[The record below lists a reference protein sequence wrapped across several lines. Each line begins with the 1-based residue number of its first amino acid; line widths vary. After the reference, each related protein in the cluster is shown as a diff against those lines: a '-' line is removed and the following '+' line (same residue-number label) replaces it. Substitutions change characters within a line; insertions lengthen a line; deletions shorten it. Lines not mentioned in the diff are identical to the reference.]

1 MIQKDLTKDSLDY
14 ASNKILKKLQDNYR
28 SNSNS
33 ILLPSLAAFTLA
45 SCGGGGGGGGS
56 SSYITPNGIPLAAAS
71 STLTID
77 EDSSLNTLNIS
88 APTDPDSDAL
98 SITINSVPAGGSLN
112 KADGDLISSGNT
124 LSVEDLTG
132 LTFTPDAN
140 VSSDIVAMGSLSY
153 TVTDTKGGSASS
165 SVTISVNA
173 LQDPPTIDSD
183 STVSVDENNTVVL
196 SVSGNDVDE
205 DTLVYSISG
214 GSDGDLF
221 QIDSSSGE
229 LSFLN
234 KADFEQPSDSD
245 TNNQYEVEVT
255 VDDSN
260 GNMVSQNLVITVTD
274 KDSIITLSNLSL
286 DENSAGTNIG
296 SLSSYIDDTSSTDTV
311 SYSVSGTGS
320 ELFEVVEGEL
330 KLKVDSSA
338 DFEILSSYALTI
350 TATSGTANTAFDFNI
365 TINDVNDSPTA
376 IDLSSIGVSE
386 KIDGAVVGTIST
398 ADQDTG
404 DTHTYAISDDRFE
417 IIDGSLKLKAGNTVE
432 YVTEPSIAITIKSTD
447 SAGVEISQD
456 FSILVGSIQL
466 SSNEFG
472 ENSDGAIVGT
482 LSITDPDFTS
492 NVTYTLTGDDSDFF
506 ELVNNQLKL
515 KDGNSA
521 DFETKATYNLTITA
535 DDDEANSSSLDYTIN
550 VTNVNEQP
558 TSITLGSTSFNENS
572 LSETIGV
579 ISTADD
585 DSSDSHTYELSG
597 ADAESFEIVSS
608 SLKLKDSIS
617 ANYEVKNSYE
627 ITITS
632 TDSGGLTASEDFS
645 LTVNDIN
652 DAPSS
657 LSLSASSVAENSSGT
672 EVGTLSSTDEDTDDT
687 FTYALSG
694 TDKDFF
700 ELSGTTLKL
709 KEASTA
715 DFETKSSYDVTIT
728 TTDAG
733 GLSKAQ
739 DLTVNVT
746 DVNDNPTAVALSSS
760 SFDENTSGS
769 DVGTL
774 SSTDE
779 DTDDTF
785 TYALSGTDK
794 DFFELSG
801 TTLKLKEASTADF
814 ETKSSYDVTI
824 TTTDAGGLSK
834 AQDLTVN
841 VTDVNESPTD
851 LGLSETAVA
860 ENTAGVEIG
869 TISTTDPDADDTF
882 TYTLSGDDADSFE
895 VSGSSLKFKDSVS
908 PNFENK
914 SSYAINLTATD
925 SGELTFE
932 EAFTVTITD
941 ANDAPSAIEV
951 SNLQTDENSIGAL
964 LDSIVITDEDAAS
977 ETYSYEISGDDAD
990 SFEVVEGQ
998 LKVKSDVSLDYET
1011 KASYSITL
1019 TATDS
1024 TNLSISK
1031 DLTITAT
1038 NLNDNDPIFT
1048 SASSFNLVE
1057 NQNFVGTVTATDA
1070 DGNSNL
1076 TYSISGGD
1084 DASLFSID
1092 SSTGQLTLQS
1102 ATSSITSTETPADQT
1117 IVVTVAGNAPGDY
1130 YLDGVLFADYQ
1141 FTVGA
1146 TYTFDLSDSSNSNH
1160 PLRFS
1165 ETINGPFAGG
1175 SEYTSG
1181 VSYSGTAG
1189 QAGASTTITVTEST
1203 PQLYYYCAVH
1213 SGMGGQGLLTS
1224 QAFDNSLSV
1233 TLSNMIDNGNGTF
1246 TVDIQV
1252 SPSVDSFQA
1261 LSSVSIWLSSG
1272 SSELAFSEDN
1282 VTISADGP
1290 TQQITTLDDGRVK
1303 LDWQDTTNSL
1313 ESGTIGTLTFNA
1325 PSSSN
1330 NLPITVEGQLTG
1342 GTKDSSSATDGTLKS
1357 SVYNF
1362 SSGSSDVDYENPTD
1376 TGSDNTY
1383 NVVIQVSDGENSTT
1397 QAITVNV
1404 TNDTSDDSYGSISSI
1419 SSTSL
1424 PSLDLDN
1431 SNIDFGK
1438 ILPGISPV
1446 DGDFNISLLNINI
1459 MGFEGQINHQIES
1472 ELSSF
1477 IRERDQSEEGKELEK
1492 IFTDKQ
1498 LSLAVDDEVL
1508 DSLSHFS
1515 EIG

>member
-1 MIQKDLTKDSLDY
+1 
-14 ASNKILKKLQDNYR
+14 
-28 SNSNS
+28 
-33 ILLPSLAAFTLA
+33 
-45 SCGGGGGGGGS
+45 
-56 SSYITPNGIPLAAAS
+56 
-71 STLTID
+71 
-77 EDSSLNTLNIS
+77 
-88 APTDPDSDAL
+88 
-98 SITINSVPAGGSLN
+98 
-112 KADGDLISSGNT
+112 
-124 LSVEDLTG
+124 
-132 LTFTPDAN
+132 
-140 VSSDIVAMGSLSY
+140 MGSLSY

-165 SVTISVNA
+165 TVTISVNA

-183 STVSVDENNTVVL
+183 STVSIDENNTVVL
-196 SVSGNDVDE
+196 SVAGNDVDE

-214 GSDGDLF
+214 GSDSDLF

-255 VDDSN
+255 VNDGN

-330 KLKVDSSA
+330 KLKDDSSA

-376 IDLSSIGVSE
+376 ITLSSIGVSE

-398 ADQDTG
+398 ADQDAG

-417 IIDGSLKLKAGNTVE
+417 IVDGSLKLKAGNTVE
-432 YVTEPSIAITIKSTD
+432 YVTEPSVAITITSTD
-447 SAGVEISQD
+447 SAGVEFSQD

-515 KDGNSA
+515 KDGNTA

-535 DDDEANSSSLDYTIN
+535 DDDEANSASLDYTIN

-558 TSITLGSTSFNENS
+558 TSIAVGSTSFNENS

-585 DSSDSHTYELSG
+585 DSNDSHTYELSG

-617 ANYEVKNSYE
+617 ANYEVKNSYA

-632 TDSGGLTASEDFS
+632 TDSGGLTTSEDFS
-645 LTVNDIN
+645 LTVND
-652 DAPSS
+652 
-657 LSLSASSVAENSSGT
+657 V
-672 EVGTLSSTDEDTDDT
+672 
-687 FTYALSG
+687 
-694 TDKDFF
+694 
-700 ELSGTTLKL
+700 
-709 KEASTA
+709 
-715 DFETKSSYDVTIT
+715 
-728 TTDAG
+728 
-733 GLSKAQ
+733 
-739 DLTVNVT
+739 
-746 DVNDNPTAVALSSS
+746 
-760 SFDENTSGS
+760 
-769 DVGTL
+769 
-774 SSTDE
+774 
-779 DTDDTF
+779 
-785 TYALSGTDK
+785 
-794 DFFELSG
+794 
-801 TTLKLKEASTADF
+801 
-814 ETKSSYDVTI
+814 
-824 TTTDAGGLSK
+824 
-834 AQDLTVN
+834 
-841 VTDVNESPTD
+841 
-851 LGLSETAVA
+851 
-860 ENTAGVEIG
+860 
-869 TISTTDPDADDTF
+869 
-882 TYTLSGDDADSFE
+882 
-895 VSGSSLKFKDSVS
+895 
-908 PNFENK
+908 
-914 SSYAINLTATD
+914 
-925 SGELTFE
+925 
-932 EAFTVTITD
+932 
-941 ANDAPSAIEV
+941 NDAPSAIEV
-951 SNLQTDENSIGAL
+951 SNLQTNENSIGAL
-964 LDSIVITDEDAAS
+964 LDNIVITDEDAAS
-977 ETYSYEISGDDAD
+977 ETYTYEISGDDAD
-990 SFEVVEGQ
+990 SFEVVEDQ
-998 LKVKSDVSLDYET
+998 LKVKSGVSLDYET

-1038 NLNDNDPIFT
+1038 NLNDNAPIFT

-1057 NQNFVGTVTATDA
+1057 NENLVGTVTATDA

-1117 IVVTVAGNAPGDY
+1117 IVVTVAGNAPGQY

-1165 ETINGPFAGG
+1165 ETINGTFGGG
-1175 SEYTSG
+1175 SEYTTG

-1272 SSELAFSEDN
+1272 SSELTFSEDN
-1282 VTISADGP
+1282 VAISVDGTI
-1290 TQQITTLDDGRVK
+1290 QQITTLDDGRVK

-1330 NLPITVEGQLTG
+1330 SLPITVEGQLTG
-1342 GTKDSSSATDGTLKS
+1342 GTKDSASATGGTLKS

-1376 TGSDNTY
+1376 AGSDNTY
-1383 NVVIQVSDGENSTT
+1383 SVVIQVSDGENSTT

-1404 TNDTSDDSYGSISSI
+1404 TNDTSDDASYGSISSI
-1419 SSTSL
+1419 SL

-1431 SNIDFGK
+1431 SNVDLVK
-1438 ILPGISPV
+1438 ILPGISLV
-1446 DGDFNISLLNINI
+1446 DEDFDISLLNINI
-1459 MGFEGQINHQIES
+1459 MGFEGQVNHQIES
-1472 ELSSF
+1472 GLSSF
-1477 IRERDQSEEGKELEK
+1477 VRESEQSKEDKELEK
-1492 IFTDKQ
+1492 IFTDVK
-1498 LSLAVDDEVL
+1498 LSLAVDDEEL
-1508 DSLSHFS
+1508 DNLSHFS

>member
-286 DENSAGTNIG
+286 DENSTGTNIG

-365 TINDVNDSPTA
+365 TINDVNDSPSA

-432 YVTEPSIAITIKSTD
+432 YVTEPSIAITITSTD

-535 DDDEANSSSLDYTIN
+535 DDDEANSASLDYTIN

-617 ANYEVKNSYE
+617 ANYEVKNSYA

-645 LTVNDIN
+645 LTVNDI
-652 DAPSS
+652 
-657 LSLSASSVAENSSGT
+657 
-672 EVGTLSSTDEDTDDT
+672 
-687 FTYALSG
+687 
-694 TDKDFF
+694 
-700 ELSGTTLKL
+700 
-709 KEASTA
+709 
-715 DFETKSSYDVTIT
+715 
-728 TTDAG
+728 
-733 GLSKAQ
+733 
-739 DLTVNVT
+739 
-746 DVNDNPTAVALSSS
+746 
-760 SFDENTSGS
+760 
-769 DVGTL
+769 
-774 SSTDE
+774 
-779 DTDDTF
+779 
-785 TYALSGTDK
+785 
-794 DFFELSG
+794 
-801 TTLKLKEASTADF
+801 
-814 ETKSSYDVTI
+814 
-824 TTTDAGGLSK
+824 
-834 AQDLTVN
+834 
-841 VTDVNESPTD
+841 
-851 LGLSETAVA
+851 
-860 ENTAGVEIG
+860 
-869 TISTTDPDADDTF
+869 
-882 TYTLSGDDADSFE
+882 
-895 VSGSSLKFKDSVS
+895 
-908 PNFENK
+908 
-914 SSYAINLTATD
+914 
-925 SGELTFE
+925 
-932 EAFTVTITD
+932 
-941 ANDAPSAIEV
+941 NDAPSAIEV

-1070 DGNSNL
+1070 DGSSNL

-1117 IVVTVAGNAPGDY
+1117 IVVTVAGNAPGQY

-1342 GTKDSSSATDGTLKS
+1342 GTKDSASATDGTLKS

-1477 IRERDQSEEGKELEK
+1477 VRESDQSEEGKELEK

-1498 LSLAVDDEVL
+1498 LSLAVDDEVI

>member
-71 STLTID
+71 STLNID
-77 EDSSLNTLNIS
+77 EDSSLNALNIS

-286 DENSAGTNIG
+286 DENSTGTNIG

-365 TINDVNDSPTA
+365 TINDVNDSPSA

-432 YVTEPSIAITIKSTD
+432 YVTEPSIAITITSTD

-535 DDDEANSSSLDYTIN
+535 DDDEANSASLDYTIN

-585 DSSDSHTYELSG
+585 DSSDSYTYELSG

-617 ANYEVKNSYE
+617 ANYEVKNSYA

-645 LTVNDIN
+645 LTVNDI
-652 DAPSS
+652 
-657 LSLSASSVAENSSGT
+657 
-672 EVGTLSSTDEDTDDT
+672 
-687 FTYALSG
+687 
-694 TDKDFF
+694 
-700 ELSGTTLKL
+700 
-709 KEASTA
+709 
-715 DFETKSSYDVTIT
+715 
-728 TTDAG
+728 
-733 GLSKAQ
+733 
-739 DLTVNVT
+739 
-746 DVNDNPTAVALSSS
+746 
-760 SFDENTSGS
+760 
-769 DVGTL
+769 
-774 SSTDE
+774 
-779 DTDDTF
+779 
-785 TYALSGTDK
+785 
-794 DFFELSG
+794 
-801 TTLKLKEASTADF
+801 
-814 ETKSSYDVTI
+814 
-824 TTTDAGGLSK
+824 
-834 AQDLTVN
+834 
-841 VTDVNESPTD
+841 
-851 LGLSETAVA
+851 
-860 ENTAGVEIG
+860 
-869 TISTTDPDADDTF
+869 
-882 TYTLSGDDADSFE
+882 
-895 VSGSSLKFKDSVS
+895 
-908 PNFENK
+908 
-914 SSYAINLTATD
+914 
-925 SGELTFE
+925 
-932 EAFTVTITD
+932 
-941 ANDAPSAIEV
+941 NDAPSAIEV

-1070 DGNSNL
+1070 DGSSNL

-1282 VTISADGP
+1282 VTISAVGP

-1342 GTKDSSSATDGTLKS
+1342 GTKDSASATDGTLKS

-1477 IRERDQSEEGKELEK
+1477 VRESDQSEEGKELEK

>member
-77 EDSSLNTLNIS
+77 EDSSLNALNIS

-286 DENSAGTNIG
+286 DENSTGTNIG

-365 TINDVNDSPTA
+365 TINDVNDSPSA

-432 YVTEPSIAITIKSTD
+432 YVTEPSIAITITSTD

-521 DFETKATYNLTITA
+521 DFETKETYNLTITA
-535 DDDEANSSSLDYTIN
+535 DDDEANSASLDYTIN

-585 DSSDSHTYELSG
+585 DSSDSYTYELSG

-617 ANYEVKNSYE
+617 ANYEVKNSYA

-645 LTVNDIN
+645 LTVNDI
-652 DAPSS
+652 
-657 LSLSASSVAENSSGT
+657 
-672 EVGTLSSTDEDTDDT
+672 
-687 FTYALSG
+687 
-694 TDKDFF
+694 
-700 ELSGTTLKL
+700 
-709 KEASTA
+709 
-715 DFETKSSYDVTIT
+715 
-728 TTDAG
+728 
-733 GLSKAQ
+733 
-739 DLTVNVT
+739 
-746 DVNDNPTAVALSSS
+746 
-760 SFDENTSGS
+760 
-769 DVGTL
+769 
-774 SSTDE
+774 
-779 DTDDTF
+779 
-785 TYALSGTDK
+785 
-794 DFFELSG
+794 
-801 TTLKLKEASTADF
+801 
-814 ETKSSYDVTI
+814 
-824 TTTDAGGLSK
+824 
-834 AQDLTVN
+834 
-841 VTDVNESPTD
+841 
-851 LGLSETAVA
+851 
-860 ENTAGVEIG
+860 
-869 TISTTDPDADDTF
+869 
-882 TYTLSGDDADSFE
+882 
-895 VSGSSLKFKDSVS
+895 
-908 PNFENK
+908 
-914 SSYAINLTATD
+914 
-925 SGELTFE
+925 
-932 EAFTVTITD
+932 
-941 ANDAPSAIEV
+941 NDAPSAIEV

-1070 DGNSNL
+1070 DGSSNL

-1175 SEYTSG
+1175 SEYTTG

-1342 GTKDSSSATDGTLKS
+1342 GTKDSASATDGTLKS

-1477 IRERDQSEEGKELEK
+1477 VRESDQSEEGKELEK

>member
-286 DENSAGTNIG
+286 DENSTGTNIG

-376 IDLSSIGVSE
+376 INLSSIGVSE

-398 ADQDTG
+398 ADQDSG
-404 DTHTYAISDDRFE
+404 DTHTYDISDDRFE

-432 YVTEPSIAITIKSTD
+432 YLTEPSIAITITSTD
-447 SAGVEISQD
+447 SAGVEFSKD

-579 ISTADD
+579 VSTADV
-585 DSSDSHTYELSG
+585 DSTDSHTYELSG

-617 ANYEVKNSYE
+617 ANYEVKNSYA

-645 LTVNDIN
+645 LTVNDI
-652 DAPSS
+652 
-657 LSLSASSVAENSSGT
+657 
-672 EVGTLSSTDEDTDDT
+672 
-687 FTYALSG
+687 
-694 TDKDFF
+694 
-700 ELSGTTLKL
+700 
-709 KEASTA
+709 
-715 DFETKSSYDVTIT
+715 
-728 TTDAG
+728 
-733 GLSKAQ
+733 
-739 DLTVNVT
+739 
-746 DVNDNPTAVALSSS
+746 
-760 SFDENTSGS
+760 
-769 DVGTL
+769 
-774 SSTDE
+774 
-779 DTDDTF
+779 
-785 TYALSGTDK
+785 
-794 DFFELSG
+794 
-801 TTLKLKEASTADF
+801 
-814 ETKSSYDVTI
+814 
-824 TTTDAGGLSK
+824 
-834 AQDLTVN
+834 
-841 VTDVNESPTD
+841 
-851 LGLSETAVA
+851 
-860 ENTAGVEIG
+860 
-869 TISTTDPDADDTF
+869 
-882 TYTLSGDDADSFE
+882 
-895 VSGSSLKFKDSVS
+895 
-908 PNFENK
+908 
-914 SSYAINLTATD
+914 
-925 SGELTFE
+925 
-932 EAFTVTITD
+932 
-941 ANDAPSAIEV
+941 NDAPSAIEV

-1070 DGNSNL
+1070 DGSSNL

-1404 TNDTSDDSYGSISSI
+1404 TNDTSDDSYSAISSI

>member
-1 MIQKDLTKDSLDY
+1 MIRKDLTKDSLDY

-56 SSYITPNGIPLAAAS
+56 SSYTTPNGIPLAAAS

-77 EDSSLNTLNIS
+77 EDSSSNALNIS

-376 IDLSSIGVSE
+376 INLSSIGVSE

-398 ADQDTG
+398 ADQDSG
-404 DTHTYAISDDRFE
+404 DTHTYDISDDRFE

-432 YVTEPSIAITIKSTD
+432 YLTEPSIAITITSTD
-447 SAGVEISQD
+447 SAGVEFSKD

-521 DFETKATYNLTITA
+521 DFETKATYNLTVTA
-535 DDDEANSSSLDYTIN
+535 DDDEANSASLDYTIN

-579 ISTADD
+579 VSTTDV
-585 DSSDSHTYELSG
+585 DSTDSHTYELSG

-617 ANYEVKNSYE
+617 ANYEVKNSYA

-645 LTVNDIN
+645 LTVNDI
-652 DAPSS
+652 
-657 LSLSASSVAENSSGT
+657 
-672 EVGTLSSTDEDTDDT
+672 
-687 FTYALSG
+687 
-694 TDKDFF
+694 
-700 ELSGTTLKL
+700 
-709 KEASTA
+709 
-715 DFETKSSYDVTIT
+715 
-728 TTDAG
+728 
-733 GLSKAQ
+733 
-739 DLTVNVT
+739 
-746 DVNDNPTAVALSSS
+746 
-760 SFDENTSGS
+760 
-769 DVGTL
+769 
-774 SSTDE
+774 
-779 DTDDTF
+779 
-785 TYALSGTDK
+785 
-794 DFFELSG
+794 
-801 TTLKLKEASTADF
+801 
-814 ETKSSYDVTI
+814 
-824 TTTDAGGLSK
+824 
-834 AQDLTVN
+834 
-841 VTDVNESPTD
+841 
-851 LGLSETAVA
+851 
-860 ENTAGVEIG
+860 
-869 TISTTDPDADDTF
+869 
-882 TYTLSGDDADSFE
+882 
-895 VSGSSLKFKDSVS
+895 
-908 PNFENK
+908 
-914 SSYAINLTATD
+914 
-925 SGELTFE
+925 
-932 EAFTVTITD
+932 
-941 ANDAPSAIEV
+941 NDAPSAIEV

-1070 DGNSNL
+1070 DGSSNL

-1117 IVVTVAGNAPGDY
+1117 IVVTVAGNAPGQY

-1477 IRERDQSEEGKELEK
+1477 IRESDQSEEGKELEK

>member
-286 DENSAGTNIG
+286 DENSTGTNIG

-365 TINDVNDSPTA
+365 TINDVNDSPSA

-432 YVTEPSIAITIKSTD
+432 YVTEPSIAITITSTD

-521 DFETKATYNLTITA
+521 DFETKETYNLTITA
-535 DDDEANSSSLDYTIN
+535 DDDEANSASLDYTIN

-585 DSSDSHTYELSG
+585 DSSDSYTYELSG

-617 ANYEVKNSYE
+617 ANYEVKNSYA

-645 LTVNDIN
+645 LTVNDI
-652 DAPSS
+652 
-657 LSLSASSVAENSSGT
+657 
-672 EVGTLSSTDEDTDDT
+672 
-687 FTYALSG
+687 
-694 TDKDFF
+694 
-700 ELSGTTLKL
+700 
-709 KEASTA
+709 
-715 DFETKSSYDVTIT
+715 
-728 TTDAG
+728 
-733 GLSKAQ
+733 
-739 DLTVNVT
+739 
-746 DVNDNPTAVALSSS
+746 
-760 SFDENTSGS
+760 
-769 DVGTL
+769 
-774 SSTDE
+774 
-779 DTDDTF
+779 
-785 TYALSGTDK
+785 
-794 DFFELSG
+794 
-801 TTLKLKEASTADF
+801 
-814 ETKSSYDVTI
+814 
-824 TTTDAGGLSK
+824 
-834 AQDLTVN
+834 
-841 VTDVNESPTD
+841 
-851 LGLSETAVA
+851 
-860 ENTAGVEIG
+860 
-869 TISTTDPDADDTF
+869 
-882 TYTLSGDDADSFE
+882 
-895 VSGSSLKFKDSVS
+895 
-908 PNFENK
+908 
-914 SSYAINLTATD
+914 
-925 SGELTFE
+925 
-932 EAFTVTITD
+932 
-941 ANDAPSAIEV
+941 NDAPSAIEV

-964 LDSIVITDEDAAS
+964 LDSIVITDEDAAT

-1070 DGNSNL
+1070 DGSSNL

-1175 SEYTSG
+1175 SEYTTG

-1342 GTKDSSSATDGTLKS
+1342 GTKDSASATDGTLKS

-1477 IRERDQSEEGKELEK
+1477 VRESDQSEEGKELEK

>member
-1 MIQKDLTKDSLDY
+1 MVQKDLTKDSLDY
-14 ASNKILKKLQDNYR
+14 ASNKILKKLQDNYG
-28 SNSNS
+28 SKSNS

-45 SCGGGGGGGGS
+45 SCGGGGGGGSS
-56 SSYITPNGIPLAAAS
+56 SSYSTPNGIPVAAAS

-77 EDSSLNTLNIS
+77 EDSSPNALNIS
-88 APTDPDSDAL
+88 APTDPDADAL

-196 SVSGNDVDE
+196 SISGNDVDE

-376 IDLSSIGVSE
+376 INLSSIGVSE

-432 YVTEPSIAITIKSTD
+432 YVTEPSIAITITSTD
-447 SAGVEISQD
+447 SAGVDFSQD
-456 FSILVGSIQL
+456 FSVLVGSIQL

-535 DDDEANSSSLDYTIN
+535 DDDEANSASLDYTIN

-558 TSITLGSTSFNENS
+558 TSITLSSTSFNENS

-585 DSSDSHTYELSG
+585 DSSDSYTYELSG

-617 ANYEVKNSYE
+617 ANYEVKNSYA

-632 TDSGGLTASEDFS
+632 TDSGGLTTSEDFS
-645 LTVNDIN
+645 LTVNDI
-652 DAPSS
+652 
-657 LSLSASSVAENSSGT
+657 
-672 EVGTLSSTDEDTDDT
+672 
-687 FTYALSG
+687 
-694 TDKDFF
+694 
-700 ELSGTTLKL
+700 
-709 KEASTA
+709 
-715 DFETKSSYDVTIT
+715 
-728 TTDAG
+728 
-733 GLSKAQ
+733 
-739 DLTVNVT
+739 
-746 DVNDNPTAVALSSS
+746 
-760 SFDENTSGS
+760 
-769 DVGTL
+769 
-774 SSTDE
+774 
-779 DTDDTF
+779 
-785 TYALSGTDK
+785 
-794 DFFELSG
+794 
-801 TTLKLKEASTADF
+801 
-814 ETKSSYDVTI
+814 
-824 TTTDAGGLSK
+824 
-834 AQDLTVN
+834 
-841 VTDVNESPTD
+841 
-851 LGLSETAVA
+851 
-860 ENTAGVEIG
+860 
-869 TISTTDPDADDTF
+869 
-882 TYTLSGDDADSFE
+882 
-895 VSGSSLKFKDSVS
+895 
-908 PNFENK
+908 
-914 SSYAINLTATD
+914 
-925 SGELTFE
+925 
-932 EAFTVTITD
+932 
-941 ANDAPSAIEV
+941 NDAPSAIEV

-1024 TNLSISK
+1024 TNLSISE

-1038 NLNDNDPIFT
+1038 NLNDNAPIFT
-1048 SASSFNLVE
+1048 SASSFDLVE
-1057 NQNFVGTVTATDA
+1057 SQNFVGTVTATDA

-1117 IVVTVAGNAPGDY
+1117 IVVTVAGNAPGQY

-1160 PLRFS
+1160 PFRFS
-1165 ETINGPFAGG
+1165 ETINGPFASG
-1175 SEYTSG
+1175 SEYTTG

-1261 LSSVSIWLSSG
+1261 LSSVSVWLSSG

-1290 TQQITTLDDGRVK
+1290 TQQITTLGDGRVK

-1342 GTKDSSSATDGTLKS
+1342 GTKDSASATDGTLKS

-1383 NVVIQVSDGENSTT
+1383 NVVIQVSDGEKSTT

-1404 TNDTSDDSYGSISSI
+1404 TNDTSDDSYGSISSL

-1424 PSLDLDN
+1424 PSMDLDN
-1431 SNIDFGK
+1431 SNIDFDK

-1477 IRERDQSEEGKELEK
+1477 VRESDQSEEGKELEK
-1492 IFTDKQ
+1492 IFTDNQ

-1508 DSLSHFS
+1508 DNLSHFS

>member
-286 DENSAGTNIG
+286 DENSTGTNIG

-365 TINDVNDSPTA
+365 TINDVNDSPSA

-432 YVTEPSIAITIKSTD
+432 YVTEPSIAITITSTD

-521 DFETKATYNLTITA
+521 DFETKETYNLTITA
-535 DDDEANSSSLDYTIN
+535 DDDEANSASLDYTIN

-585 DSSDSHTYELSG
+585 DSSDSYTYELSG

-617 ANYEVKNSYE
+617 ANYEVKNSYA

-645 LTVNDIN
+645 LTVNDI
-652 DAPSS
+652 
-657 LSLSASSVAENSSGT
+657 
-672 EVGTLSSTDEDTDDT
+672 
-687 FTYALSG
+687 
-694 TDKDFF
+694 
-700 ELSGTTLKL
+700 
-709 KEASTA
+709 
-715 DFETKSSYDVTIT
+715 
-728 TTDAG
+728 
-733 GLSKAQ
+733 
-739 DLTVNVT
+739 
-746 DVNDNPTAVALSSS
+746 
-760 SFDENTSGS
+760 
-769 DVGTL
+769 
-774 SSTDE
+774 
-779 DTDDTF
+779 
-785 TYALSGTDK
+785 
-794 DFFELSG
+794 
-801 TTLKLKEASTADF
+801 
-814 ETKSSYDVTI
+814 
-824 TTTDAGGLSK
+824 
-834 AQDLTVN
+834 
-841 VTDVNESPTD
+841 
-851 LGLSETAVA
+851 
-860 ENTAGVEIG
+860 
-869 TISTTDPDADDTF
+869 
-882 TYTLSGDDADSFE
+882 
-895 VSGSSLKFKDSVS
+895 
-908 PNFENK
+908 
-914 SSYAINLTATD
+914 
-925 SGELTFE
+925 
-932 EAFTVTITD
+932 
-941 ANDAPSAIEV
+941 NDAPSAIEV

-1070 DGNSNL
+1070 DGSSNL

-1175 SEYTSG
+1175 SEYTTG

-1342 GTKDSSSATDGTLKS
+1342 GTKDSASATDGTLKS

-1477 IRERDQSEEGKELEK
+1477 VRESDQSEEGKELEK

>member
-77 EDSSLNTLNIS
+77 EDSSLNALNIS

-286 DENSAGTNIG
+286 DENSTGTNIG

-376 IDLSSIGVSE
+376 INLSSIGVSE

-432 YVTEPSIAITIKSTD
+432 YVTEPSIAITITSTD

-535 DDDEANSSSLDYTIN
+535 DDDEANSASLDYTIN

-579 ISTADD
+579 VSTADV
-585 DSSDSHTYELSG
+585 DSTDSHTYELSG

-617 ANYEVKNSYE
+617 ANYEVKNSYA

-672 EVGTLSSTDEDTDDT
+672 
-687 FTYALSG
+687 
-694 TDKDFF
+694 
-700 ELSGTTLKL
+700 
-709 KEASTA
+709 
-715 DFETKSSYDVTIT
+715 
-728 TTDAG
+728 
-733 GLSKAQ
+733 
-739 DLTVNVT
+739 
-746 DVNDNPTAVALSSS
+746 
-760 SFDENTSGS
+760 

-851 LGLSETAVA
+851 LGLSATAVA

-914 SSYAINLTATD
+914 SSYAITLTATD

-1117 IVVTVAGNAPGDY
+1117 IVVTVAGNAPGQY

-1342 GTKDSSSATDGTLKS
+1342 GTKDSASATDGTLKS

-1477 IRERDQSEEGKELEK
+1477 VRESDQSEEGKELEK

>member
-286 DENSAGTNIG
+286 DENSTGTNIG

-404 DTHTYAISDDRFE
+404 DTHTYDISDDRFE

-432 YVTEPSIAITIKSTD
+432 YLTEPSIAITITSTD
-447 SAGVEISQD
+447 SAGVEFSKD

-521 DFETKATYNLTITA
+521 DFETKETYNLTVTA
-535 DDDEANSSSLDYTIN
+535 DDDEANSASLDYTIN

-579 ISTADD
+579 ISTADV
-585 DSSDSHTYELSG
+585 DSTDSYTYELSG

-617 ANYEVKNSYE
+617 ANYEVKNSYA

-645 LTVNDIN
+645 LTVNDI
-652 DAPSS
+652 
-657 LSLSASSVAENSSGT
+657 
-672 EVGTLSSTDEDTDDT
+672 
-687 FTYALSG
+687 
-694 TDKDFF
+694 
-700 ELSGTTLKL
+700 
-709 KEASTA
+709 
-715 DFETKSSYDVTIT
+715 
-728 TTDAG
+728 
-733 GLSKAQ
+733 
-739 DLTVNVT
+739 
-746 DVNDNPTAVALSSS
+746 
-760 SFDENTSGS
+760 
-769 DVGTL
+769 
-774 SSTDE
+774 
-779 DTDDTF
+779 
-785 TYALSGTDK
+785 
-794 DFFELSG
+794 
-801 TTLKLKEASTADF
+801 
-814 ETKSSYDVTI
+814 
-824 TTTDAGGLSK
+824 
-834 AQDLTVN
+834 
-841 VTDVNESPTD
+841 
-851 LGLSETAVA
+851 
-860 ENTAGVEIG
+860 
-869 TISTTDPDADDTF
+869 
-882 TYTLSGDDADSFE
+882 
-895 VSGSSLKFKDSVS
+895 
-908 PNFENK
+908 
-914 SSYAINLTATD
+914 
-925 SGELTFE
+925 
-932 EAFTVTITD
+932 
-941 ANDAPSAIEV
+941 NDAPSAIEV

-1070 DGNSNL
+1070 DGSSNL

-1175 SEYTSG
+1175 SEYTTG

-1342 GTKDSSSATDGTLKS
+1342 GTKDSASATDGTLKS

-1477 IRERDQSEEGKELEK
+1477 VRESDQSEEGKELEK

>member
-1 MIQKDLTKDSLDY
+1 MIQTDLTKDSLDY

-56 SSYITPNGIPLAAAS
+56 SSYSTPNGIPLAAAS

-585 DSSDSHTYELSG
+585 DSSDSYTYELSG

-617 ANYEVKNSYE
+617 ANYEVKNSYA

-645 LTVNDIN
+645 LTVNDI
-652 DAPSS
+652 
-657 LSLSASSVAENSSGT
+657 
-672 EVGTLSSTDEDTDDT
+672 
-687 FTYALSG
+687 
-694 TDKDFF
+694 
-700 ELSGTTLKL
+700 
-709 KEASTA
+709 
-715 DFETKSSYDVTIT
+715 
-728 TTDAG
+728 
-733 GLSKAQ
+733 
-739 DLTVNVT
+739 
-746 DVNDNPTAVALSSS
+746 
-760 SFDENTSGS
+760 
-769 DVGTL
+769 
-774 SSTDE
+774 
-779 DTDDTF
+779 
-785 TYALSGTDK
+785 
-794 DFFELSG
+794 
-801 TTLKLKEASTADF
+801 
-814 ETKSSYDVTI
+814 
-824 TTTDAGGLSK
+824 
-834 AQDLTVN
+834 
-841 VTDVNESPTD
+841 
-851 LGLSETAVA
+851 
-860 ENTAGVEIG
+860 
-869 TISTTDPDADDTF
+869 
-882 TYTLSGDDADSFE
+882 
-895 VSGSSLKFKDSVS
+895 
-908 PNFENK
+908 
-914 SSYAINLTATD
+914 
-925 SGELTFE
+925 
-932 EAFTVTITD
+932 
-941 ANDAPSAIEV
+941 NDAPSAIEV

-998 LKVKSDVSLDYET
+998 LKVKSGVSLDYET

-1117 IVVTVAGNAPGDY
+1117 IVVTVAGNAPGQY

-1342 GTKDSSSATDGTLKS
+1342 GTKDSASATDGTLKS

-1477 IRERDQSEEGKELEK
+1477 VRESDQSEEGKELEK

-1498 LSLAVDDEVL
+1498 LSLAVDDEVI

>member
-77 EDSSLNTLNIS
+77 EDSSLNALNIS

-286 DENSAGTNIG
+286 DENSTGTNIG

-365 TINDVNDSPTA
+365 TINDVNDSPSA

-432 YVTEPSIAITIKSTD
+432 YVTEPSIAITITSTD

-617 ANYEVKNSYE
+617 ANYEVKNSYA

-645 LTVNDIN
+645 LTVNDI
-652 DAPSS
+652 
-657 LSLSASSVAENSSGT
+657 
-672 EVGTLSSTDEDTDDT
+672 
-687 FTYALSG
+687 
-694 TDKDFF
+694 
-700 ELSGTTLKL
+700 
-709 KEASTA
+709 
-715 DFETKSSYDVTIT
+715 
-728 TTDAG
+728 
-733 GLSKAQ
+733 
-739 DLTVNVT
+739 
-746 DVNDNPTAVALSSS
+746 
-760 SFDENTSGS
+760 
-769 DVGTL
+769 
-774 SSTDE
+774 
-779 DTDDTF
+779 
-785 TYALSGTDK
+785 
-794 DFFELSG
+794 
-801 TTLKLKEASTADF
+801 
-814 ETKSSYDVTI
+814 
-824 TTTDAGGLSK
+824 
-834 AQDLTVN
+834 
-841 VTDVNESPTD
+841 
-851 LGLSETAVA
+851 
-860 ENTAGVEIG
+860 
-869 TISTTDPDADDTF
+869 
-882 TYTLSGDDADSFE
+882 
-895 VSGSSLKFKDSVS
+895 
-908 PNFENK
+908 
-914 SSYAINLTATD
+914 
-925 SGELTFE
+925 
-932 EAFTVTITD
+932 
-941 ANDAPSAIEV
+941 NDAPSAIEV

-1070 DGNSNL
+1070 DGSSNL

-1117 IVVTVAGNAPGDY
+1117 IVVTVAGNAPGQY

-1342 GTKDSSSATDGTLKS
+1342 GTKDSASATDGTLKS

-1477 IRERDQSEEGKELEK
+1477 VRESDQSEEGKELEK

>member
-45 SCGGGGGGGGS
+45 SCGGGGGGGSS
-56 SSYITPNGIPLAAAS
+56 SSYSTPNGIPVAAAS

-77 EDSSLNTLNIS
+77 EDSSLNALNIS

-365 TINDVNDSPTA
+365 TINDVNDSPSA

-432 YVTEPSIAITIKSTD
+432 YVTEPSIAITITSTD

-617 ANYEVKNSYE
+617 ANYEVKNSYA

-645 LTVNDIN
+645 LTVNDI
-652 DAPSS
+652 
-657 LSLSASSVAENSSGT
+657 
-672 EVGTLSSTDEDTDDT
+672 
-687 FTYALSG
+687 
-694 TDKDFF
+694 
-700 ELSGTTLKL
+700 
-709 KEASTA
+709 
-715 DFETKSSYDVTIT
+715 
-728 TTDAG
+728 
-733 GLSKAQ
+733 
-739 DLTVNVT
+739 
-746 DVNDNPTAVALSSS
+746 
-760 SFDENTSGS
+760 
-769 DVGTL
+769 
-774 SSTDE
+774 
-779 DTDDTF
+779 
-785 TYALSGTDK
+785 
-794 DFFELSG
+794 
-801 TTLKLKEASTADF
+801 
-814 ETKSSYDVTI
+814 
-824 TTTDAGGLSK
+824 
-834 AQDLTVN
+834 
-841 VTDVNESPTD
+841 
-851 LGLSETAVA
+851 
-860 ENTAGVEIG
+860 
-869 TISTTDPDADDTF
+869 
-882 TYTLSGDDADSFE
+882 
-895 VSGSSLKFKDSVS
+895 
-908 PNFENK
+908 
-914 SSYAINLTATD
+914 
-925 SGELTFE
+925 
-932 EAFTVTITD
+932 
-941 ANDAPSAIEV
+941 NDAPSAIEV

-998 LKVKSDVSLDYET
+998 LKVKSGVSLDYET

-1070 DGNSNL
+1070 DGSSNL

-1117 IVVTVAGNAPGDY
+1117 IVVTVAGNAPGQY

-1290 TQQITTLDDGRVK
+1290 TQQITTLGDGRVK

-1342 GTKDSSSATDGTLKS
+1342 GTKDSASATDGTLKS

-1477 IRERDQSEEGKELEK
+1477 VRESDQSEEGKELEK

>member
-77 EDSSLNTLNIS
+77 EDSSLNALNIS

-365 TINDVNDSPTA
+365 TINDVNDSPSA

-432 YVTEPSIAITIKSTD
+432 YVTEPSIAITITSTD

-535 DDDEANSSSLDYTIN
+535 DDDEANSASLDYTIN

-585 DSSDSHTYELSG
+585 DSSDSYTYELSG

-617 ANYEVKNSYE
+617 ANYEVKNSYA

-645 LTVNDIN
+645 LTVNDI
-652 DAPSS
+652 
-657 LSLSASSVAENSSGT
+657 
-672 EVGTLSSTDEDTDDT
+672 
-687 FTYALSG
+687 
-694 TDKDFF
+694 
-700 ELSGTTLKL
+700 
-709 KEASTA
+709 
-715 DFETKSSYDVTIT
+715 
-728 TTDAG
+728 
-733 GLSKAQ
+733 
-739 DLTVNVT
+739 
-746 DVNDNPTAVALSSS
+746 
-760 SFDENTSGS
+760 
-769 DVGTL
+769 
-774 SSTDE
+774 
-779 DTDDTF
+779 
-785 TYALSGTDK
+785 
-794 DFFELSG
+794 
-801 TTLKLKEASTADF
+801 
-814 ETKSSYDVTI
+814 
-824 TTTDAGGLSK
+824 
-834 AQDLTVN
+834 
-841 VTDVNESPTD
+841 
-851 LGLSETAVA
+851 
-860 ENTAGVEIG
+860 
-869 TISTTDPDADDTF
+869 
-882 TYTLSGDDADSFE
+882 
-895 VSGSSLKFKDSVS
+895 
-908 PNFENK
+908 
-914 SSYAINLTATD
+914 
-925 SGELTFE
+925 
-932 EAFTVTITD
+932 
-941 ANDAPSAIEV
+941 NDAPSAIEV

-1117 IVVTVAGNAPGDY
+1117 IVVTVAGNAPGQY

-1175 SEYTSG
+1175 SEYTTG

-1342 GTKDSSSATDGTLKS
+1342 GTKDSASATDGTLKS

-1383 NVVIQVSDGENSTT
+1383 NVVIQVSDGEKSTT

-1477 IRERDQSEEGKELEK
+1477 VRESDQSEEGKELEK

>member
-1 MIQKDLTKDSLDY
+1 MVQKDLTKDSLDY
-14 ASNKILKKLQDNYR
+14 ASNKILKKLQDNYG
-28 SNSNS
+28 SKSNS

-77 EDSSLNTLNIS
+77 EDSSPNALNIS
-88 APTDPDSDAL
+88 APTDPDADAL

-196 SVSGNDVDE
+196 SISGNDVDE

-376 IDLSSIGVSE
+376 INLSSIGVSE

-432 YVTEPSIAITIKSTD
+432 YVTEPSIAITITSTD
-447 SAGVEISQD
+447 SVGVELSQD

-535 DDDEANSSSLDYTIN
+535 DDDEANSASLDYTIN

-558 TSITLGSTSFNENS
+558 TSITLSSTSFNENS

-585 DSSDSHTYELSG
+585 DSSDSYTYELSG

-617 ANYEVKNSYE
+617 ANYEVKNSYA

-632 TDSGGLTASEDFS
+632 TDSGGLTTSEDFS
-645 LTVNDIN
+645 LTVNDI
-652 DAPSS
+652 
-657 LSLSASSVAENSSGT
+657 
-672 EVGTLSSTDEDTDDT
+672 
-687 FTYALSG
+687 
-694 TDKDFF
+694 
-700 ELSGTTLKL
+700 
-709 KEASTA
+709 
-715 DFETKSSYDVTIT
+715 
-728 TTDAG
+728 
-733 GLSKAQ
+733 
-739 DLTVNVT
+739 
-746 DVNDNPTAVALSSS
+746 
-760 SFDENTSGS
+760 
-769 DVGTL
+769 
-774 SSTDE
+774 
-779 DTDDTF
+779 
-785 TYALSGTDK
+785 
-794 DFFELSG
+794 
-801 TTLKLKEASTADF
+801 
-814 ETKSSYDVTI
+814 
-824 TTTDAGGLSK
+824 
-834 AQDLTVN
+834 
-841 VTDVNESPTD
+841 
-851 LGLSETAVA
+851 
-860 ENTAGVEIG
+860 
-869 TISTTDPDADDTF
+869 
-882 TYTLSGDDADSFE
+882 
-895 VSGSSLKFKDSVS
+895 
-908 PNFENK
+908 
-914 SSYAINLTATD
+914 
-925 SGELTFE
+925 
-932 EAFTVTITD
+932 
-941 ANDAPSAIEV
+941 NDAPSAIEV

-1024 TNLSISK
+1024 TNLSISE

-1038 NLNDNDPIFT
+1038 NLNDNAPIFT
-1048 SASSFNLVE
+1048 SDPSFNLVE

-1117 IVVTVAGNAPGDY
+1117 IVVTVAGNAPGQY

-1165 ETINGPFAGG
+1165 ETINGPFASG
-1175 SEYTSG
+1175 SEYTTG

-1261 LSSVSIWLSSG
+1261 LSSVSVWLSSG

-1290 TQQITTLDDGRVK
+1290 TQQITTLGDGRVK

-1342 GTKDSSSATDGTLKS
+1342 GTKDSASATDGTLKS

-1383 NVVIQVSDGENSTT
+1383 NVVIQVSDGEKSTT

-1404 TNDTSDDSYGSISSI
+1404 TNDTSDDSYGSISSL

-1424 PSLDLDN
+1424 PSMDLDN

-1459 MGFEGQINHQIES
+1459 MGIEGQINHQIES

-1477 IRERDQSEEGKELEK
+1477 VRESDQSEEGKELEK

-1508 DSLSHFS
+1508 DNLSHFS

>member
-56 SSYITPNGIPLAAAS
+56 SSYSTPNGIPLAAAS

-77 EDSSLNTLNIS
+77 EDSSLNALNIS

-286 DENSAGTNIG
+286 DENSTGTNIG

-376 IDLSSIGVSE
+376 INLSSIGVSE

-432 YVTEPSIAITIKSTD
+432 YVTEPSIAITITSTD
-447 SAGVEISQD
+447 SAGVEFSQD

-535 DDDEANSSSLDYTIN
+535 DDDEANSASLDYTIN

-579 ISTADD
+579 VSTADV
-585 DSSDSHTYELSG
+585 DSTDSHTYELSG

-617 ANYEVKNSYE
+617 ANYEVKNSYA

-645 LTVNDIN
+645 LTVNDI
-652 DAPSS
+652 
-657 LSLSASSVAENSSGT
+657 
-672 EVGTLSSTDEDTDDT
+672 
-687 FTYALSG
+687 
-694 TDKDFF
+694 
-700 ELSGTTLKL
+700 
-709 KEASTA
+709 
-715 DFETKSSYDVTIT
+715 
-728 TTDAG
+728 
-733 GLSKAQ
+733 
-739 DLTVNVT
+739 
-746 DVNDNPTAVALSSS
+746 
-760 SFDENTSGS
+760 
-769 DVGTL
+769 
-774 SSTDE
+774 
-779 DTDDTF
+779 
-785 TYALSGTDK
+785 
-794 DFFELSG
+794 
-801 TTLKLKEASTADF
+801 
-814 ETKSSYDVTI
+814 
-824 TTTDAGGLSK
+824 
-834 AQDLTVN
+834 
-841 VTDVNESPTD
+841 
-851 LGLSETAVA
+851 
-860 ENTAGVEIG
+860 
-869 TISTTDPDADDTF
+869 
-882 TYTLSGDDADSFE
+882 
-895 VSGSSLKFKDSVS
+895 
-908 PNFENK
+908 
-914 SSYAINLTATD
+914 
-925 SGELTFE
+925 
-932 EAFTVTITD
+932 
-941 ANDAPSAIEV
+941 NDAPSAIEV

-1070 DGNSNL
+1070 DGSSNL

-1117 IVVTVAGNAPGDY
+1117 IVVTVAGNAPGQY

-1342 GTKDSSSATDGTLKS
+1342 GTKDSASATDGTLKS

-1477 IRERDQSEEGKELEK
+1477 VRESDQSEEGKELEK

>member
-1 MIQKDLTKDSLDY
+1 MIQKDLTKDSLDS
-14 ASNKILKKLQDNYR
+14 ASDKILKKLQDNYR
-28 SNSNS
+28 SSSNS

-45 SCGGGGGGGGS
+45 SCGGGGGGS
-56 SSYITPNGIPLAAAS
+56 SSYSTPNGLPLAAAS

-77 EDSSLNTLNIS
+77 EDSSSNALNIS
-88 APTDPDSDAL
+88 APTDPDMDAL
-98 SITINSVPAGGSLN
+98 SITVNSVPAGGSLN
-112 KADGDLISSGNT
+112 KANGDLISSGNT

-140 VSSDIVAMGSLSY
+140 VSSDIVVLGSLSY

-165 SVTISVNA
+165 TVTISVNA

-183 STVSVDENNTVVL
+183 STVSIGENNTVVL
-196 SVSGNDVDE
+196 SVTGNDVDE

-214 GSDGDLF
+214 GSDSDLF

-255 VDDSN
+255 VNDGN
-260 GNMVSQNLVITVTD
+260 GNMVTQNLVITVTD

-330 KLKVDSSA
+330 KLKDDSSA

-376 IDLSSIGVSE
+376 ITLSSIGVSE

-398 ADQDTG
+398 ADQDAG

-417 IIDGSLKLKAGNTVE
+417 IVDGSLKLKAGNTVE
-432 YVTEPSIAITIKSTD
+432 YVTEPSVAITITSTD
-447 SAGVEISQD
+447 SAGVEFSQD

-515 KDGNSA
+515 KDGNTA

-535 DDDEANSSSLDYTIN
+535 DDDEANSASLDYTIN

-558 TSITLGSTSFNENS
+558 TSIAVGSTSFNENS

-585 DSSDSHTYELSG
+585 DSNDSHTYELSG

-617 ANYEVKNSYE
+617 ANYEVKNSYA

-632 TDSGGLTASEDFS
+632 TDSGGLTTSEDFS
-645 LTVNDIN
+645 LTVND
-652 DAPSS
+652 
-657 LSLSASSVAENSSGT
+657 V
-672 EVGTLSSTDEDTDDT
+672 
-687 FTYALSG
+687 
-694 TDKDFF
+694 
-700 ELSGTTLKL
+700 
-709 KEASTA
+709 
-715 DFETKSSYDVTIT
+715 
-728 TTDAG
+728 
-733 GLSKAQ
+733 
-739 DLTVNVT
+739 
-746 DVNDNPTAVALSSS
+746 
-760 SFDENTSGS
+760 
-769 DVGTL
+769 
-774 SSTDE
+774 
-779 DTDDTF
+779 
-785 TYALSGTDK
+785 
-794 DFFELSG
+794 
-801 TTLKLKEASTADF
+801 
-814 ETKSSYDVTI
+814 
-824 TTTDAGGLSK
+824 
-834 AQDLTVN
+834 
-841 VTDVNESPTD
+841 
-851 LGLSETAVA
+851 
-860 ENTAGVEIG
+860 
-869 TISTTDPDADDTF
+869 
-882 TYTLSGDDADSFE
+882 
-895 VSGSSLKFKDSVS
+895 
-908 PNFENK
+908 
-914 SSYAINLTATD
+914 
-925 SGELTFE
+925 
-932 EAFTVTITD
+932 
-941 ANDAPSAIEV
+941 NDAPSAIEV
-951 SNLQTDENSIGAL
+951 SNLQTNENSIGAL
-964 LDSIVITDEDAAS
+964 LDNIVITDEDAAS
-977 ETYSYEISGDDAD
+977 ETYTYEISGDDAD
-990 SFEVVEGQ
+990 SFEVVEDQ
-998 LKVKSDVSLDYET
+998 LKVKSGVSLDYET

-1038 NLNDNDPIFT
+1038 NLNDNAPIFT

-1057 NQNFVGTVTATDA
+1057 NENLVGTVTATDA

-1102 ATSSITSTETPADQT
+1102 ATSAITSTETPADQT
-1117 IVVTVAGNAPGDY
+1117 IVVTVAGNAPGQY

-1165 ETINGPFAGG
+1165 ETINGTFGGG
-1175 SEYTSG
+1175 SEYTTG

-1272 SSELAFSEDN
+1272 SSELTFSEDN
-1282 VTISADGP
+1282 VAISVDGTI
-1290 TQQITTLDDGRVK
+1290 QQITTLDDGRVK

-1342 GTKDSSSATDGTLKS
+1342 GTKDSASATGGALKS

-1362 SSGSSDVDYENPTD
+1362 SSGLSDVDYENPTD
-1376 TGSDNTY
+1376 AGSDNTY

-1404 TNDTSDDSYGSISSI
+1404 TNDTSDDASYGSISSM
-1419 SSTSL
+1419 SL

-1431 SNIDFGK
+1431 SNVDLVK
-1438 ILPGISPV
+1438 ILPGISLV
-1446 DGDFNISLLNINI
+1446 DEDFDISLLNINI
-1459 MGFEGQINHQIES
+1459 MGFEGQVNHQIES
-1472 ELSSF
+1472 GLSSF
-1477 IRERDQSEEGKELEK
+1477 VRESEQSKEDKELEK
-1492 IFTDKQ
+1492 IFTDVK
-1498 LSLAVDDEVL
+1498 LSLAVDDEEL
-1508 DSLSHFS
+1508 DDLSHFS

>member
-56 SSYITPNGIPLAAAS
+56 SSYSTPNGIPLAAAS

-77 EDSSLNTLNIS
+77 EDSSLNALNIS

-98 SITINSVPAGGSLN
+98 SITVNSVPAGGSLN
-112 KADGDLISSGNT
+112 KANGDLIASGNT

-140 VSSDIVAMGSLSY
+140 ASSDIVAMGSLSY

-286 DENSAGTNIG
+286 DENSTGTNIG

-365 TINDVNDSPTA
+365 TINDVNDSPSA

-432 YVTEPSIAITIKSTD
+432 YVTEPSIAITITSTD

-521 DFETKATYNLTITA
+521 DFETKETYNLTITA
-535 DDDEANSSSLDYTIN
+535 DDDEANSASLDYTIN

-585 DSSDSHTYELSG
+585 DSSDSYTYELSG

-617 ANYEVKNSYE
+617 ANYEVKNSYA

-645 LTVNDIN
+645 LTVNDI
-652 DAPSS
+652 
-657 LSLSASSVAENSSGT
+657 
-672 EVGTLSSTDEDTDDT
+672 
-687 FTYALSG
+687 
-694 TDKDFF
+694 
-700 ELSGTTLKL
+700 
-709 KEASTA
+709 
-715 DFETKSSYDVTIT
+715 
-728 TTDAG
+728 
-733 GLSKAQ
+733 
-739 DLTVNVT
+739 
-746 DVNDNPTAVALSSS
+746 
-760 SFDENTSGS
+760 
-769 DVGTL
+769 
-774 SSTDE
+774 
-779 DTDDTF
+779 
-785 TYALSGTDK
+785 
-794 DFFELSG
+794 
-801 TTLKLKEASTADF
+801 
-814 ETKSSYDVTI
+814 
-824 TTTDAGGLSK
+824 
-834 AQDLTVN
+834 
-841 VTDVNESPTD
+841 
-851 LGLSETAVA
+851 
-860 ENTAGVEIG
+860 
-869 TISTTDPDADDTF
+869 
-882 TYTLSGDDADSFE
+882 
-895 VSGSSLKFKDSVS
+895 
-908 PNFENK
+908 
-914 SSYAINLTATD
+914 
-925 SGELTFE
+925 
-932 EAFTVTITD
+932 
-941 ANDAPSAIEV
+941 NDAPSAIEV

-1070 DGNSNL
+1070 DGSSNL

-1342 GTKDSSSATDGTLKS
+1342 GTKDSASATDGTLKS

-1477 IRERDQSEEGKELEK
+1477 IRESDQSEEGKELEK

-1498 LSLAVDDEVL
+1498 LSLAVDDEVI

>member
-1 MIQKDLTKDSLDY
+1 MVQKDLTKDSLDY
-14 ASNKILKKLQDNYR
+14 ASNKILKKLQDNYG
-28 SNSNS
+28 SKSNS

-45 SCGGGGGGGGS
+45 SCGGGGGGGSS
-56 SSYITPNGIPLAAAS
+56 SSYSTPNGIPVAAAS

-77 EDSSLNTLNIS
+77 EDSSPNALNIS
-88 APTDPDSDAL
+88 APTDPDADAL

-196 SVSGNDVDE
+196 SISGNDVDE

-376 IDLSSIGVSE
+376 INLSSIGVSE

-432 YVTEPSIAITIKSTD
+432 YVTEPSIAITITSTD
-447 SAGVEISQD
+447 SAGVDFSQD
-456 FSILVGSIQL
+456 FSVLVGSIQL

-535 DDDEANSSSLDYTIN
+535 DDDEANSASLDYTIN

-585 DSSDSHTYELSG
+585 DSSDSYTYELSG

-617 ANYEVKNSYE
+617 ANYEVKNSYA

-632 TDSGGLTASEDFS
+632 TDSGGLTTSEDFS
-645 LTVNDIN
+645 LTVNDI
-652 DAPSS
+652 
-657 LSLSASSVAENSSGT
+657 
-672 EVGTLSSTDEDTDDT
+672 
-687 FTYALSG
+687 
-694 TDKDFF
+694 
-700 ELSGTTLKL
+700 
-709 KEASTA
+709 
-715 DFETKSSYDVTIT
+715 
-728 TTDAG
+728 
-733 GLSKAQ
+733 
-739 DLTVNVT
+739 
-746 DVNDNPTAVALSSS
+746 
-760 SFDENTSGS
+760 
-769 DVGTL
+769 
-774 SSTDE
+774 
-779 DTDDTF
+779 
-785 TYALSGTDK
+785 
-794 DFFELSG
+794 
-801 TTLKLKEASTADF
+801 
-814 ETKSSYDVTI
+814 
-824 TTTDAGGLSK
+824 
-834 AQDLTVN
+834 
-841 VTDVNESPTD
+841 
-851 LGLSETAVA
+851 
-860 ENTAGVEIG
+860 
-869 TISTTDPDADDTF
+869 
-882 TYTLSGDDADSFE
+882 
-895 VSGSSLKFKDSVS
+895 
-908 PNFENK
+908 
-914 SSYAINLTATD
+914 
-925 SGELTFE
+925 
-932 EAFTVTITD
+932 
-941 ANDAPSAIEV
+941 NDAPSAIEV

-998 LKVKSDVSLDYET
+998 LKVKSGVSLDYET

-1038 NLNDNDPIFT
+1038 NLNDNAPIFT
-1048 SASSFNLVE
+1048 SASSFDLVE
-1057 NQNFVGTVTATDA
+1057 SQNFVGTVTATDA

-1117 IVVTVAGNAPGDY
+1117 IVVTVAGNAPGQY

-1165 ETINGPFAGG
+1165 ETINGPFASG
-1175 SEYTSG
+1175 SEYTTG

-1261 LSSVSIWLSSG
+1261 LSSVSVWLSSG

-1290 TQQITTLDDGRVK
+1290 TQQITTLGDGRVK

-1342 GTKDSSSATDGTLKS
+1342 GTKDSASATDGTLKS

-1383 NVVIQVSDGENSTT
+1383 NVVIEVSDGEKSTT

-1404 TNDTSDDSYGSISSI
+1404 TNDTSDDSYGSISSL

-1424 PSLDLDN
+1424 PSMDLDN
-1431 SNIDFGK
+1431 SNIDFDK

-1459 MGFEGQINHQIES
+1459 MGIEGQINHQIES

-1477 IRERDQSEEGKELEK
+1477 VRESDQSEEGKELEK

-1508 DSLSHFS
+1508 DNLSHFS

>member
-77 EDSSLNTLNIS
+77 EDSSLNALNIS

-286 DENSAGTNIG
+286 DENSTGTNIG

-376 IDLSSIGVSE
+376 INLSSIGVSE

-432 YVTEPSIAITIKSTD
+432 YVTEPSIAITITSTD
-447 SAGVEISQD
+447 SAGVEFSKD

-521 DFETKATYNLTITA
+521 DFETKATYNLTVTA
-535 DDDEANSSSLDYTIN
+535 DDDEANSASLDYTIN

-579 ISTADD
+579 VSTADV
-585 DSSDSHTYELSG
+585 DSTDSHTYELSG

-617 ANYEVKNSYE
+617 ANYEVKNSYA

-645 LTVNDIN
+645 LTVNDI
-652 DAPSS
+652 
-657 LSLSASSVAENSSGT
+657 
-672 EVGTLSSTDEDTDDT
+672 
-687 FTYALSG
+687 
-694 TDKDFF
+694 
-700 ELSGTTLKL
+700 
-709 KEASTA
+709 
-715 DFETKSSYDVTIT
+715 
-728 TTDAG
+728 
-733 GLSKAQ
+733 
-739 DLTVNVT
+739 
-746 DVNDNPTAVALSSS
+746 
-760 SFDENTSGS
+760 
-769 DVGTL
+769 
-774 SSTDE
+774 
-779 DTDDTF
+779 
-785 TYALSGTDK
+785 
-794 DFFELSG
+794 
-801 TTLKLKEASTADF
+801 
-814 ETKSSYDVTI
+814 
-824 TTTDAGGLSK
+824 
-834 AQDLTVN
+834 
-841 VTDVNESPTD
+841 
-851 LGLSETAVA
+851 
-860 ENTAGVEIG
+860 
-869 TISTTDPDADDTF
+869 
-882 TYTLSGDDADSFE
+882 
-895 VSGSSLKFKDSVS
+895 
-908 PNFENK
+908 
-914 SSYAINLTATD
+914 
-925 SGELTFE
+925 
-932 EAFTVTITD
+932 
-941 ANDAPSAIEV
+941 NDAPSAIEV

-1070 DGNSNL
+1070 DGSSNL

-1117 IVVTVAGNAPGDY
+1117 IVVTVAGNAPGQY

-1175 SEYTSG
+1175 SEYTTG

-1342 GTKDSSSATDGTLKS
+1342 GTKDSASATDGTLKS

-1477 IRERDQSEEGKELEK
+1477 VRESDQSEEGKELEK

>member
-365 TINDVNDSPTA
+365 TINDVNDSPSA

-432 YVTEPSIAITIKSTD
+432 YVTEPSIAITITSTD

-535 DDDEANSSSLDYTIN
+535 DDDEANSASLDYTIN

-579 ISTADD
+579 VSTADV
-585 DSSDSHTYELSG
+585 DSTDSHTYELSG

-617 ANYEVKNSYE
+617 ANYEVKNSYA

-645 LTVNDIN
+645 LTVNDI
-652 DAPSS
+652 
-657 LSLSASSVAENSSGT
+657 
-672 EVGTLSSTDEDTDDT
+672 
-687 FTYALSG
+687 
-694 TDKDFF
+694 
-700 ELSGTTLKL
+700 
-709 KEASTA
+709 
-715 DFETKSSYDVTIT
+715 
-728 TTDAG
+728 
-733 GLSKAQ
+733 
-739 DLTVNVT
+739 
-746 DVNDNPTAVALSSS
+746 
-760 SFDENTSGS
+760 
-769 DVGTL
+769 
-774 SSTDE
+774 
-779 DTDDTF
+779 
-785 TYALSGTDK
+785 
-794 DFFELSG
+794 
-801 TTLKLKEASTADF
+801 
-814 ETKSSYDVTI
+814 
-824 TTTDAGGLSK
+824 
-834 AQDLTVN
+834 
-841 VTDVNESPTD
+841 
-851 LGLSETAVA
+851 
-860 ENTAGVEIG
+860 
-869 TISTTDPDADDTF
+869 
-882 TYTLSGDDADSFE
+882 
-895 VSGSSLKFKDSVS
+895 
-908 PNFENK
+908 
-914 SSYAINLTATD
+914 
-925 SGELTFE
+925 
-932 EAFTVTITD
+932 
-941 ANDAPSAIEV
+941 NDAPSAIEV

-1070 DGNSNL
+1070 DGSSNL

-1117 IVVTVAGNAPGDY
+1117 IVVTVAGNAPGQY

-1342 GTKDSSSATDGTLKS
+1342 GTKDSASATDGTLKS

-1477 IRERDQSEEGKELEK
+1477 VRESDQSEEGKELEK

>member
-28 SNSNS
+28 SSSNS

-45 SCGGGGGGGGS
+45 SCGGGGGGS
-56 SSYITPNGIPLAAAS
+56 SSYSTPNGLPLAAAS

-77 EDSSLNTLNIS
+77 EDSSSNALNIS
-88 APTDPDSDAL
+88 APTDPDMDAL
-98 SITINSVPAGGSLN
+98 SITVNSVPAGGSLN
-112 KADGDLISSGNT
+112 KANGDLISSGNT

-140 VSSDIVAMGSLSY
+140 VSSDIVVLGSLSY

-165 SVTISVNA
+165 TVTISVNA

-183 STVSVDENNTVVL
+183 STVSIDENNTVVL
-196 SVSGNDVDE
+196 SVAGNDVDE

-214 GSDGDLF
+214 GSDSDLF

-255 VDDSN
+255 VNDGN
-260 GNMVSQNLVITVTD
+260 GNMVTQNLVITVTD

-330 KLKVDSSA
+330 KLKDDSSA

-376 IDLSSIGVSE
+376 ITLSSIGVSE

-398 ADQDTG
+398 ADQDAG

-417 IIDGSLKLKAGNTVE
+417 IVDGSLKLKAGNTVE
-432 YVTEPSIAITIKSTD
+432 YVTEPSVAITITSTD
-447 SAGVEISQD
+447 SAGVEFSQD

-515 KDGNSA
+515 KDGNTA

-535 DDDEANSSSLDYTIN
+535 DDDEANSASLDYTIN

-558 TSITLGSTSFNENS
+558 TSIAVGSTSFNENS

-585 DSSDSHTYELSG
+585 DSNDSHTYELSG

-617 ANYEVKNSYE
+617 ANYEVKNSYA

-632 TDSGGLTASEDFS
+632 TDSGGLTTSEDFS
-645 LTVNDIN
+645 LTVND
-652 DAPSS
+652 
-657 LSLSASSVAENSSGT
+657 V
-672 EVGTLSSTDEDTDDT
+672 
-687 FTYALSG
+687 
-694 TDKDFF
+694 
-700 ELSGTTLKL
+700 
-709 KEASTA
+709 
-715 DFETKSSYDVTIT
+715 
-728 TTDAG
+728 
-733 GLSKAQ
+733 
-739 DLTVNVT
+739 
-746 DVNDNPTAVALSSS
+746 
-760 SFDENTSGS
+760 
-769 DVGTL
+769 
-774 SSTDE
+774 
-779 DTDDTF
+779 
-785 TYALSGTDK
+785 
-794 DFFELSG
+794 
-801 TTLKLKEASTADF
+801 
-814 ETKSSYDVTI
+814 
-824 TTTDAGGLSK
+824 
-834 AQDLTVN
+834 
-841 VTDVNESPTD
+841 
-851 LGLSETAVA
+851 
-860 ENTAGVEIG
+860 
-869 TISTTDPDADDTF
+869 
-882 TYTLSGDDADSFE
+882 
-895 VSGSSLKFKDSVS
+895 
-908 PNFENK
+908 
-914 SSYAINLTATD
+914 
-925 SGELTFE
+925 
-932 EAFTVTITD
+932 
-941 ANDAPSAIEV
+941 NDAPSAIEV
-951 SNLQTDENSIGAL
+951 SNLQTNENSIGAL
-964 LDSIVITDEDAAS
+964 LDNIVITDEDAAS
-977 ETYSYEISGDDAD
+977 ETYTYEISGDDAD
-990 SFEVVEGQ
+990 SFEVVEDQ
-998 LKVKSDVSLDYET
+998 LKVKSGVSLDYET

-1038 NLNDNDPIFT
+1038 NLNDNAPIFT

-1057 NQNFVGTVTATDA
+1057 NENLVGTVTATDA

-1102 ATSSITSTETPADQT
+1102 ATSAITSTETPADQT
-1117 IVVTVAGNAPGDY
+1117 IVVTVAGNAPGQY

-1165 ETINGPFAGG
+1165 ETINGTFGGG
-1175 SEYTSG
+1175 SEYTTG

-1261 LSSVSIWLSSG
+1261 LSSVSIWLSSE
-1272 SSELAFSEDN
+1272 SSELTFSEDN
-1282 VTISADGP
+1282 VAISVDGTI
-1290 TQQITTLDDGRVK
+1290 QQITTLDDGRVK

-1342 GTKDSSSATDGTLKS
+1342 GTKDSASATGGALKS

-1362 SSGSSDVDYENPTD
+1362 SSGLSDVDYENPTD
-1376 TGSDNTY
+1376 AGSDNTY

-1404 TNDTSDDSYGSISSI
+1404 TNDTSDDASYGSISSM
-1419 SSTSL
+1419 SL

-1431 SNIDFGK
+1431 SNVDLVK
-1438 ILPGISPV
+1438 ILPGISLV
-1446 DGDFNISLLNINI
+1446 DEDFDISLLNINI

-1472 ELSSF
+1472 GLSSF
-1477 IRERDQSEEGKELEK
+1477 VRESEQSKEDKELEK
-1492 IFTDKQ
+1492 IFTDVK
-1498 LSLAVDDEVL
+1498 LSLAVDDEEL
-1508 DSLSHFS
+1508 DDLSHFS

>member
-286 DENSAGTNIG
+286 DENSTGTNIG

-365 TINDVNDSPTA
+365 TINDVNDSPSA

-432 YVTEPSIAITIKSTD
+432 YVTEPSIAITITSTD

-535 DDDEANSSSLDYTIN
+535 DDDEANSASLDYTIN

-617 ANYEVKNSYE
+617 ANYEVKNSYA

-645 LTVNDIN
+645 LTVNDI
-652 DAPSS
+652 
-657 LSLSASSVAENSSGT
+657 
-672 EVGTLSSTDEDTDDT
+672 
-687 FTYALSG
+687 
-694 TDKDFF
+694 
-700 ELSGTTLKL
+700 
-709 KEASTA
+709 
-715 DFETKSSYDVTIT
+715 
-728 TTDAG
+728 
-733 GLSKAQ
+733 
-739 DLTVNVT
+739 
-746 DVNDNPTAVALSSS
+746 
-760 SFDENTSGS
+760 
-769 DVGTL
+769 
-774 SSTDE
+774 
-779 DTDDTF
+779 
-785 TYALSGTDK
+785 
-794 DFFELSG
+794 
-801 TTLKLKEASTADF
+801 
-814 ETKSSYDVTI
+814 
-824 TTTDAGGLSK
+824 
-834 AQDLTVN
+834 
-841 VTDVNESPTD
+841 
-851 LGLSETAVA
+851 
-860 ENTAGVEIG
+860 
-869 TISTTDPDADDTF
+869 
-882 TYTLSGDDADSFE
+882 
-895 VSGSSLKFKDSVS
+895 
-908 PNFENK
+908 
-914 SSYAINLTATD
+914 
-925 SGELTFE
+925 
-932 EAFTVTITD
+932 
-941 ANDAPSAIEV
+941 NDAPSAIEV

-1070 DGNSNL
+1070 DGSSNL

-1117 IVVTVAGNAPGDY
+1117 IVVTVAGNAPGQY

-1342 GTKDSSSATDGTLKS
+1342 GTKDSASATDGTLKS

-1477 IRERDQSEEGKELEK
+1477 VRESDQSEEGKELEK